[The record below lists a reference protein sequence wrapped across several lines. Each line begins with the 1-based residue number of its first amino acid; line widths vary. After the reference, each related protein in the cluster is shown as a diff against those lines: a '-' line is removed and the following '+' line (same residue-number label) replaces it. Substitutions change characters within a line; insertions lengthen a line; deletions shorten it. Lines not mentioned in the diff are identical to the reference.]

1 METTISLRTAVRGLG
16 VALCV
21 YVIANVLMA
30 LLIVRPQLAPAASEA
45 ATVAPPTFAATPV
58 SLFTDP
64 ANWVNLGGNWS
75 FGDGGLIQAQTDG
88 YDYVFLNGVQYSR
101 QVEITAHFQHVTGVG
116 AGLVFNVP
124 NRDSTVGGHLV
135 RYVDASTLV
144 WGYFDPAQ
152 GFVAQGS
159 LGIPNPETNPHTLT
173 VKVGNGVYFVE
184 LDGLP
189 VANAV
194 PLLSEGGY
202 LGLTASLAQVIFA
215 DFTVRS
221 S

>member
-1 METTISLRTAVRGLG
+1 METIISLRTAVRGLG
-16 VALCV
+16 MAVGV
-21 YVIANVLMA
+21 YLIANVLMT
-30 LLIVRPQLAPAASEA
+30 LLIVRPQLT
-45 ATVAPPTFAATPV
+45 ATSPDAVTVTPPTFADTPV

-64 ANWVNLGGNWS
+64 TNWVSLGGNWS
-75 FGDGGLIQAQTDG
+75 FADGGLVQAQTDG
-88 YDYVFLNGVQYSR
+88 YDFVFLNGVQYSR
-101 QVEITAHFQHVTGVG
+101 QVEITARFQHVTGVG
-116 AGLVFNVP
+116 AGIVFNVP
-124 NRDSTVGGHLV
+124 NRESTVGGQLV

-144 WGYFDPAQ
+144 WGYFDPSQ

-173 VKVGNGVYFVE
+173 VKVGNGVYFIE

-194 PLLSEGGY
+194 PLLSAGGY
-202 LGLTASLAQVIFA
+202 LGLTTSLAQVSFT